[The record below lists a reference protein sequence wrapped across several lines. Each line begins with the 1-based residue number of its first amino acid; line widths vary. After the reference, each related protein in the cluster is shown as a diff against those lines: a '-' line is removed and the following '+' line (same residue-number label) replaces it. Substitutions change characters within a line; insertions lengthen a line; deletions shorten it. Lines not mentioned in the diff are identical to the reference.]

1 MKTSQLIK
9 EMNEYSVNLTQEHRT
24 LFEEILLKIR
34 FSKLYEKDAEEFS
47 HHCLNLFLQ
56 AEAEGMDV
64 SEVLGAGD
72 ADNFCREYIEEVR
85 SGYSPLKKALLS
97 VQFIPMAIGIFT
109 GAWEM
114 LVGYLVPAVVRQKAL
129 VLDVPVT
136 ISMSVNTLFA
146 LVLLQLALNHI
157 PGMASVLTAGSKKE
171 ERKLTLALACGWLLI
186 TGFFVAS
193 KLMLREVLFSVNF
206 AAFITAIVFL
216 HVSGKLLLKK
226 ID

>member
-56 AEAEGMDV
+56 AEVEGRDV
-64 SEVLGAGD
+64 AEVLGTGD

-85 SGYSPLKKALLS
+85 NGYSLSKKALLS
-97 VQFIPMAIGIFT
+97 AQLIPMVIGIFT
-109 GAWEM
+109 GVWEM
-114 LVGYLVPAVVRQKAL
+114 LVGYLVPAWVRQKGL

-136 ISMSVNTLFA
+136 VSMAVDTL
-146 LVLLQLALNHI
+146 LVLVLVQLALNHI
-157 PGMASVLTAGSKKE
+157 PGMASVLTVGSKKE
-171 ERKLTLALACGWLLI
+171 ERKLTFALIGGWIII
-186 TGFFVAS
+186 TGFFVVS
-193 KLMLREVLFSVNF
+193 KLMLGQVLFSVNF
-206 AAFITAIVFL
+206 AVFITAVAL
-216 HVSGKLLLKK
+216 LYVSGQLLLKK
-226 ID
+226 MD